1 MLRRWL
7 VALVV
12 FLGVGLAVL
21 LSEQPTGSLAGRVE
35 LPAGVALESVRVI
48 AAGPATRSS
57 SLTADGE
64 YRLDRLP
71 VGEYQVT
78 VQGSGLETVGSQGS
92 VLVRE
97 GATVRIPTLRPQ
109 LVPPRSL
116 SLQHQPGVY
125 DRRTGAAA
133 VAGHQPG
140 LGAAQPLSLFPDRAA
155 GIPSLARFGGC
166 WLWLPESGS
175 VSHPAA
181 GACAQLAAA
190 GATTSG
196 RGVDSPNLGAGDPAA
211 GGLLGGGG
219 GPGAAECGCTLA
231 PFRPLVFGERSR
243 PHPEAGC
250 QPVGGAGGAPAGAAS
265 PGRDPDPSFRGVGGS
280 PDGHHRCRGAGP
292 LWPAGERGFFPGG
305 LWPQC
310 RQHPAGFVPQL
321 CLWLEPAPP
330 DLRLHRS
337 SPLPSWPNRLFPRPG
352 ARANP
357 PHAAPGRTSSAT
369 DPYGPQRG
377 CVERTNPGHQC
388 FWQCPW
394 GVSTAR
400 RSVPGQLR
408 PGVAGVRAAGIQPRI
423 HLFSG
428 GSLPQ
433 AGV

>member
-1 MLRRWL
+1 M
-7 VALVV
+7 VGGPGGV
-12 FLGVGLAVL
+12 FGGRAG
-21 LSEQPTGSLAGRVE
+21 GSAFR
-35 LPAGVALESVRVI
+35 
-48 AAGPATRSS
+48 
-57 SLTADGE
+57 TADGI
-64 YRLDRLP
+64 P
-71 VGEYQVT
+71 GGT
-78 VQGSGLETVGSQGS
+78 G
-92 VLVRE
+92 
-97 GATVRIPTLRPQ
+97 GATGRGSSGERPGDRRRPGHAQRQLGLRWRISLGSIACWGIPGDGAGIRPGNGGQ
-109 LVPPRSL
+109 PGIRSGARGGNGPDPHLAPPACASRSP
-116 SLQHQPGVY
+116 SLQHQPGVH

-155 GIPSLARFGGC
+155 GIPSLAGFGGC
-166 WLWLPESGS
+166 WLWLPGSGS

-305 LWPQC
+305 LWPQR
-310 RQHPAGFVPQL
+310 RQHITGFVPQL
-321 CLWLEPAPP
+321 RLWLEPTPP
-330 DLRLHRS
+330 DLRLHGS
-337 SPLPSWPNRLFPRPG
+337 SPLPPWPNRLFPRPG

-357 PHAAPGRTSSAT
+357 PHAAPRRTSSAT

-388 FWQCPW
+388 FWQCLW
-394 GVSTAR
+394 GVSTAGR
-400 RSVPGQLR
+400 GAPGQLR
-408 PGVAGVRAAGIQPRI
+408 PGVAGVRAAGIQRRI